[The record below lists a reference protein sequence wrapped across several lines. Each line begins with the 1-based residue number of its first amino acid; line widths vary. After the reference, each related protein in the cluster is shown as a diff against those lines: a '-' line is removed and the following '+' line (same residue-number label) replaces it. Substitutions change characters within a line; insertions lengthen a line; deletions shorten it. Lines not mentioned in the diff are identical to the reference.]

1 MACSTMAS
9 KRGFVSHFGGHRAIP
24 RAACLLSSSLF
35 ALALGACGGG
45 SQSQDGGGGGS
56 SSVTV
61 TLQEW
66 AVLPDADTTGA
77 GQVTFKPTN
86 KGTET
91 HAFVVV
97 KTDLGNRDLPTNED
111 GSVDEEGAGIEP
123 VDEVEDISKGS
134 LETLTVDLDA
144 GHYVMFCNI
153 VEEEDGETVSHYANG
168 MSTDFTVE

>member
-1 MACSTMAS
+1 MAS
-9 KRGFVSHFGGHRAIP
+9 AGGFVSQLGGRGALP
-24 RAACLLSSSLF
+24 RAMCLLSSSLF

-45 SQSQDGGGGGS
+45 SESSQGGGGGGGGA

-66 AVLPDADTTGA
+66 AVLPDTDTTEA
-77 GQVTFKPTN
+77 GEVTFNPTN
-86 KGTET
+86 KGSEV
-91 HAFVVV
+91 HEFVVV
-97 KTDLGNRDLPTNED
+97 KTDLGNRDLPTNKD

-123 VDEVEDISKGS
+123 VDEVEDIPVGGS
-134 LETLTVDLDA
+134 EQLKVDLDA

-153 VEEEDGETVSHYANG
+153 VEKEDGEAVSHYANG